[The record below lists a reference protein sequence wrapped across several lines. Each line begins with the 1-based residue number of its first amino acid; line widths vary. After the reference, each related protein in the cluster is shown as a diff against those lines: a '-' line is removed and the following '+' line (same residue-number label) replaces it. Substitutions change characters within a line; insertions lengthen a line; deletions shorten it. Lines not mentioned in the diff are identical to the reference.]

1 MTDESYKMLIEL
13 LELECDRYNNK
24 VKPKNRKEYQ
34 HEYYLKITK
43 HKRKAKNKIIE

>member
-24 VKPKNRKEYQ
+24 VKTKNRKEYQ
-34 HEYYLKITK
+34 HEYYLKVTK
-43 HKRKAKNKIIE
+43 PKRKAKKIIK